1 MWTTVYVVKGLEK
14 AKEIQKKL
22 KEEGFLVK
30 VNLIKTEN
38 DEETYEV
45 IGPEFESKDIEE
57 AMIELGIL

>member
-45 IGPEFESKDIEE
+45 IGPEFESKYIEE

>member
-1 MWTTVYVVKGLEK
+1 MWTTVYVVKGLGK

-22 KEEGFLVK
+22 KDEGFLVK